1 MADVDDLLAQL
12 AQRIVRGVDQGLSLP
27 TRLCTASAD
36 LLGCDGGA
44 ITIAYTHMERVTL
57 CTTDDTAQMLEE
69 VQEVVGQGPGPD
81 AFTSG
86 EYQRFEVVA
95 LGGPDPRWPLLDSD
109 SLTALA
115 PVVVHALPLGEAEN
129 VIGVLTL
136 HQDPVEAEQFDVESG
151 VMVAKVLTAALL
163 ADGPTQHDLGQGPW
177 AERAEVHQ
185 ATGMVVAQLGV
196 PESDA
201 LALLRAHAYSHD
213 QSVSTTAHAV
223 VTRAVTFSATHET
236 GIDST

>member
-1 MADVDDLLAQL
+1 MADVDDLLKQL
-12 AQRIVRGVDQGLSLP
+12 ARHIVRGLEKGLSLP
-27 TRLCTASAD
+27 TRLCAASVE
-36 LLGCDGGA
+36 LLKCDGGA

-57 CTTDDTAQMLEE
+57 CTSDDTAQMLEE

-81 AFTSG
+81 AFTTG
-86 EYQRFEVVA
+86 RYQRLEITETRA
-95 LGGPDPRWPLLDSD
+95 ADPRWPLLDSD

-115 PVVVHALPLGEAEN
+115 PLVVHALPLGEPDN

-136 HQDPVEAEQFDVESG
+136 HQPPSSAEHFDVDSG
-151 VMVAKVLTAALL
+151 LVVAKVLTAALL
-163 ADGPTQHDLGQGPW
+163 ADGPTQHGLGQGPW

-213 QSVSTTAHAV
+213 QSVGTTAHAV
-223 VTRAVTFSATHET
+223 VTRKVTFSATHER

>member
-1 MADVDDLLAQL
+1 MADVDDLLTQL
-12 AQRIVRGVDQGLSLP
+12 ARGIVRGVDEGLSLP
-27 TRLCTASAD
+27 ARLCRASIE

-44 ITIAYTHMERVTL
+44 MTIAYTHMERVTL
-57 CTTDDTAQMLEE
+57 CTSDDTAQMLEE

-81 AFTSG
+81 AFTTG
-86 EYQRFEVVA
+86 RYQRFEIA
-95 LGGPDPRWPLLDSD
+95 AMQGPDPRWPLLDSD

-115 PVVVHALPLGEAEN
+115 PLVVHALPLGEADH

-136 HQDPVEAEQFDVESG
+136 HQSPGAAEHFDVDSG
-151 VMVAKVLTAALL
+151 LLVAKVLTAALL

-223 VTRAVTFSATHET
+223 ITRKVAFSATHER

>member
-12 AQRIVRGVDQGLSLP
+12 ARRIVRGVDEGLSLP
-27 TRLCTASAD
+27 ARLCTASVD
-36 LLGCDGGA
+36 LLQCDGGA

-81 AFTSG
+81 AFTTG
-86 EYQRFEVVA
+86 EYQRLEITA
-95 LGGPDPRWPLLDSD
+95 TGGPDPRWPLLDSGAL
-109 SLTALA
+109 SALA
-115 PVVVHALPLGEAEN
+115 PLIVHALPLGAPDS

-136 HQDPVEAEQFDVESG
+136 HQHPPAPPFDVESG
-151 VMVAKVLTAALL
+151 LIVAKVLTAALL
-163 ADGPTQHDLGQGPW
+163 ADGPTQHDLGHGPW

-223 VTRAVTFSATHET
+223 ITRRVTFSATHER

>member
-12 AQRIVRGVDQGLSLP
+12 ARRIVRGVDEGLSLP
-27 TRLCTASAD
+27 TRLCSASAD
-36 LLGCDGGA
+36 LLECDGGA

-57 CTTDDTAQMLEE
+57 ATTDDTAQLLEE

-86 EYQRFEVVA
+86 RYHRFEIA
-95 LGGPDPRWPLLDSD
+95 DLEGPDPRWPLLDTA

-115 PVVVHALPLGEAEN
+115 PLVVHALPLGGPDN

-136 HQDPVEAEQFDVESG
+136 HQHPDGRPFDVDSG
-151 VMVAKVLTAALL
+151 LMVAKVLTAALL
-163 ADGPTQHDLGQGPW
+163 ADGPTRHDLGQGPW

-213 QSVSTTAHAV
+213 QSVGTTAHAV
-223 VTRAVTFSATHET
+223 VTRQVTFSATHER

>member
-1 MADVDDLLAQL
+1 MADVDDLLTQL
-12 AQRIVRGVDQGLSLP
+12 ARGIVRGVDEGLSLP
-27 TRLCTASAD
+27 TRLCRASVE

-57 CTTDDTAQMLEE
+57 CTSDDTAQMLEE

-81 AFTSG
+81 AFTTG
-86 EYQRFEVVA
+86 HYQRFEIA
-95 LGGPDPRWPLLDSD
+95 AMQGPDPRWPLLDSD

-115 PVVVHALPLGEAEN
+115 PVVVHALPLGKAEN

-223 VTRAVTFSATHET
+223 VSRAVTFSATHER

>member
-1 MADVDDLLAQL
+1 
-12 AQRIVRGVDQGLSLP
+12 
-27 TRLCTASAD
+27 
-36 LLGCDGGA
+36 
-44 ITIAYTHMERVTL
+44 MERVTL

-81 AFTSG
+81 AFTTG
-86 EYQRFEVVA
+86 EYQRLEITA
-95 LGGPDPRWPLLDSD
+95 TGGPDPRWPLLDSGAL
-109 SLTALA
+109 SALA
-115 PVVVHALPLGEAEN
+115 PLIVHALPLGAPDS

-136 HQDPVEAEQFDVESG
+136 HQHPTAPQLDVESALI
-151 VMVAKVLTAALL
+151 VAKVLTAALL
-163 ADGPTQHDLGQGPW
+163 ADGPTQNDLGQGPW

-223 VTRAVTFSATHET
+223 ITRRVTFSATHER